1 MGTVNPVYIIG
12 AGGFGRE
19 TLNVYRDAGREAEV
33 AGFVV
38 EDAYWKPGQEAN
50 GKPVFA
56 WSAIAGWPKHARFV
70 AAIGSATRGRLID
83 EAARLGFGFDTVIHP
98 TVQSSP
104 WVRIAEGCIVCAG
117 NILTVQI
124 DVGPHTIINLA
135 CTVGHDSRLGRLV
148 TLSPGVNVSGHVTI
162 GDGAFIGSGAVIIEN
177 ITIGAGAVIGA
188 GSVVTKDIPPKVLAV
203 GVPARVIKQLA

>member
-19 TLNVYRDAGREAEV
+19 TLNLYRDAGREAEV

-38 EDAYWKPGQEAN
+38 EDQYWQKGQVAN

-56 WSAIAGWPKHARFV
+56 WSEIAAWPRQARFV
-70 AAIGSATRGRLID
+70 AAIGSAGRGRLIE
-83 EAARLGFGFDTVIHP
+83 EAARLGFGFDTAIHP
-98 TVQSSP
+98 TVVAGPSA
-104 WVRIAEGCIVCAG
+104 RIAEGCIVCAG
-117 NILTVQI
+117 SILTVQI

-135 CTVGHDSRLGRLV
+135 CTVGHDSTLGRLV

-162 GDGAFIGSGAVIIEN
+162 EDGAFVGSGAVIIEK
-177 ITIGAGAVIGA
+177 IRVGAGAIVGA
-188 GSVVTKDIPPKVLAV
+188 GSVVTKDVPPKVVAV

>member
-1 MGTVNPVYIIG
+1 MGSMTPVYIIG

-19 TLNVYRDAGREAEV
+19 TLNLYRDAGREAEV

-38 EDAYWKPGQEAN
+38 EDAYWQRDQIVN

-56 WSAIAGWPKHARFV
+56 WSELAGWSRDARFV
-70 AAIGSATRGRLID
+70 AAIGSAARGRLID

-98 TVQSSP
+98 SVQSSP
-104 WVRIAEGCIVCAG
+104 WVRFAEGCIVCAG

-124 DVGPHTIINLA
+124 EVGAHTIINLA
-135 CTVGHDSRLGRLV
+135 CTVGHDTTIGRLV

-162 GDGAFIGSGAVIIEN
+162 DDGAFIGSGAVIIEK
-177 ITIGAGAVIGA
+177 IRIGSGSVIGA
-188 GSVVTKDIPPKVLAV
+188 GSVVTKDIPPKVVAV
-203 GVPARVIKQLA
+203 GVPARVVKQLA